1 MFPMVLLEFSLFP
14 IGKGQSVGRYV
25 ARSLEIIDRSG
36 VPYELHSMGTILEGE
51 WDEVFAVVRKCYER
65 LRRDC
70 PRLALTIKVDAR
82 RGARGRLKSK
92 VASVERRVGR
102 KLGRP

>member
-25 ARSLEIIDRSG
+25 ARSLDIIDKSG

-51 WDEVFAVVRKCYER
+51 WDEVFAVVRRCYER
-65 LRRDC
+65 MRKDC
-70 PRLALTIKVDAR
+70 PRLALTLKVDYR

>member
-25 ARSLEIIDRSG
+25 ARSLDIIDKSG
-36 VPYELHSMGTILEGE
+36 VAYELHSMGTILEGE
-51 WDEVFAVVRKCYER
+51 WDEVFAVVRRCYER
-65 LRRDC
+65 MRRDC
-70 PRLALTIKVDAR
+70 PRLALTLKVDYR
-82 RGARGRLKSK
+82 RGVRGRLKSK

>member
-1 MFPMVLLEFSLFP
+1 MVLLEFSLFP

-25 ARSLEIIDRSG
+25 ARSLDLIDKSG

-65 LRRDC
+65 MRKDC
-70 PRLALTIKVDAR
+70 PRLALTLKVDYR

>member
-1 MFPMVLLEFSLFP
+1 MVLLEFSLFP

-65 LRRDC
+65 MRRDC

>member
-65 LRRDC
+65 MRRDC